1 MCKVKHTMA
10 DLVII
15 QNHILGKIVIPERAI
30 PYYDLNGDGKV
41 NSMDYVKL
49 AKELGV
55 DDDAAHK

>member
-1 MCKVKHTMA
+1 MCRVKHTMA
-10 DLVII
+10 DLVVI
-15 QNHILGKIVIPERAI
+15 QNYILGKITIPERAI

-41 NSMDYVKL
+41 NSMDYVIL